1 MSKVMSRCIWYM
13 LCILI
18 LAGCATADRTK
29 GKAHAGFLKKSSAV
43 SGLIYATIK
52 HDFESGRIMKARSK
66 VLAMGKSD
74 KDYARAHKLLK
85 EKIEPARRRLF
96 VHYLRKAKRAEANK
110 LWSEAMS
117 AYKQAK
123 ETTIKP
129 EVMEN
134 KRLKMEYKLRQLR
147 LNVLLSQRRKEDSG
161 LLANP
166 NAYKPPKGTNL
177 KDEVFR
183 RKRVQHE
190 EVLDDRAARAYRE
203 AKRSLRRGLPEV
215 AYVDIESYLRLQP
228 GSGRGRALLKE
239 IREATPRQLS
249 LPTQKIT
256 KKAGK
261 NRKAAKKQ
269 SPANQEAV
277 KRVIVPDFI
286 SAEQIRALM
295 QRGELLSARQ
305 YAQIYRREGG
315 KDAAQVLAKIQKEI
329 KKEASDLFARGGVA
343 FRQEHLNRA
352 IQYWSDAVAL
362 MPEEPE
368 YVEALRRA
376 HQLKERLILL
386 RQASD
391 EKPVVIEK

>member
-1 MSKVMSRCIWYM
+1 MSRYVCYV

-18 LAGCATADRTK
+18 LAGCATAEQMK
-29 GKAHAGFLKKSSAV
+29 GKVHAGFLKKSSAV
-43 SGLIYATIK
+43 SGLMYASLE
-52 HDFESGRIMKARSK
+52 HDYKRGRIMKARSK
-66 VLAMGKSD
+66 VLAMDKSN

-110 LWSEAMS
+110 LWSEAMA

-123 ETTIKP
+123 DVTIKP

-147 LNVLLSQRRKEDSG
+147 LNALLSQRRKEDYI
-161 LLANP
+161 LLVNP
-166 NAYKPPKGTNL
+166 DAYKPPKGISL
-177 KDEVFR
+177 KDGVFY
-183 RKRVQHE
+183 RKREQFE
-190 EVLDDRAARAYRE
+190 DDLDDRAARAYRE
-203 AKRSLRRGLPEV
+203 ARRYLRRGIPEI

-228 GSGRGRALLKE
+228 DSGRGKKLLKE
-239 IREATPRQLS
+239 IKEAMPKQLS
-249 LPTQKIT
+249 IPSVRKIA
-256 KKAGK
+256 KKAARK
-261 NRKAAKKQ
+261 RKAVKKQ
-269 SPANQEAV
+269 SPVNQEPV
-277 KRVIVPDFI
+277 QRVIVPDFI

-295 QRGELLSARQ
+295 QRGELLSAKQ

-315 KDAAQVLAKIQKEI
+315 KDAAQLLAKIQKEI

-343 FRQEHLNRA
+343 FRKEYLNRA

-362 MPEEPE
+362 RPEEPE

-376 HQLKERLILL
+376 HQLEERLTLL

-391 EKPVVIEK
+391 AKPVAIEE